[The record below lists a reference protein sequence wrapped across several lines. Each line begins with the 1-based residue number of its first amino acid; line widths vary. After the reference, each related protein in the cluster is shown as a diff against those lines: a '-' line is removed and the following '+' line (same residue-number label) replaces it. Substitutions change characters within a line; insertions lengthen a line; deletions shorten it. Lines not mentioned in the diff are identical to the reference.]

1 MLPLDYILL
10 FIVFIKAVERVLNDA
25 HSKLQITLSE
35 RQGLRE
41 QKMLLECLM
50 KIPASLNN
58 LEKLLNVTMSETIN
72 SMLEEDPSKG
82 NVIGRAA
89 NEYNQL
95 QHLLVKCNNTP
106 LMVSDLQKVKFISIR
121 FGRIFIKIGFF
132 LENSSSEHK
141 FN

>member
-1 MLPLDYILL
+1 M
-10 FIVFIKAVERVLNDA
+10 ERVLHDA

-35 RQGLRE
+35 RQSLRE

-58 LEKLLNVTMSETIN
+58 LEKLLNLTVTETI
-72 SMLEEDPSKG
+72 SCMLDEDPSKG

-95 QHLLVKCNNTP
+95 QHLLVKCSNTP
-106 LMVSDLQKVKFISIR
+106 LMVSDLKKVKTR
-121 FGRIFIKIGFF
+121 
-132 LENSSSEHK
+132 
-141 FN
+141 

>member
-1 MLPLDYILL
+1 M
-10 FIVFIKAVERVLNDA
+10 ERVLNDA

-35 RQGLRE
+35 RQSLRE

-50 KIPASLNN
+50 KIPSSLNN

-106 LMVSDLQKVKFISIR
+106 LMVSDLQKVKFPN
-121 FGRIFIKIGFF
+121 
-132 LENSSSEHK
+132 LH
-141 FN
+141 